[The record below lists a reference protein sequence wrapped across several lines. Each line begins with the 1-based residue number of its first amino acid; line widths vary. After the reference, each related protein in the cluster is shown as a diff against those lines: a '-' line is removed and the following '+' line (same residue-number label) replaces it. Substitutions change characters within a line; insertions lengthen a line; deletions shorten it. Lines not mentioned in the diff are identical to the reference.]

1 MQKELYHTS
10 TLHCKIHFEIFQTLK
25 GDVEYANVYIMR
37 TLPIPTA
44 SEMNLTRV
52 CNALGDPIRM
62 KIAHCLASSGE
73 KNCSAF
79 EVDHISKSTLSHHIK
94 LLREAGIIQPRIEGK
109 HHFYSLRKDDL
120 NARFPGLVAMILDT
134 TV

>member
-1 MQKELYHTS
+1 
-10 TLHCKIHFEIFQTLK
+10 
-25 GDVEYANVYIMR
+25 MR
-37 TLPIPTA
+37 TPTIPMA
-44 SEMNLTRV
+44 SELKLTTV

-94 LLREAGIIQPRIEGK
+94 ILREAGVIQPRIEGK
-109 HHFYSLRKDDL
+109 QHFYSLRKEEL
-120 NARFPGLVAMILDT
+120 NTRFPGLVDMILNT
-134 TV
+134 TEEYVTQAPDKLN